1 MPPTETT
8 TFPLVAPAG
17 TGATMRVLDQLVV
30 RAATPLNSS
39 KLDLVPTVGPKFV
52 PFTLTTVPM
61 GPALGLT
68 PLMFG
73 GGVTVKG
80 RPLLGVPPTVT
91 ITFPVV
97 APAGTDVSM
106 LVSLQEVVVVTGVP
120 LKVIVLDPRVAP
132 KVEPVIVMLAPIGPC
147 VRLRV
152 ERLGPRTGVA
162 VATFEYELKLV
173 PSVA

>member
-17 TGATMRVLDQLVV
+17 TGATMRVSDQLVV

-68 PLMFG
+68 LLMLG
-73 GGVTVKG
+73 GGVTVNG
-80 RPLLGVPPTVT
+80 SPLLGVPPTLT
-91 ITFPVV
+91 TTFPVV
-97 APAGTDVSM
+97 APVGTDVSM
-106 LVSLQEVVVVTGVP
+106 LVSLQEVAVAGVP
-120 LKVIVLDPRVAP
+120 PKVIVLDP
-132 KVEPVIVMLAPIGPC
+132 
-147 VRLRV
+147 
-152 ERLGPRTGVA
+152 
-162 VATFEYELKLV
+162 
-173 PSVA
+173 

>member
-8 TFPLVAPAG
+8 TFPLVAPTG
-17 TGATMRVLDQLVV
+17 TGATMSVLDQLVV
-30 RAATPLNSS
+30 RATMPLKSS
-39 KLDLVPTVGPKFV
+39 ELALVPTVGPKFV

-80 RPLLGVPPTVT
+80 RPLLCVPPTVT
-91 ITFPVV
+91 TTFPVF

-106 LVSLQEVVVVTGVP
+106 LVSLQEVAVAGVP
-120 LKVIVLDPRVAP
+120 PKEIVPDP
-132 KVEPVIVMLAPIGPC
+132 
-147 VRLRV
+147 
-152 ERLGPRTGVA
+152 
-162 VATFEYELKLV
+162 
-173 PSVA
+173 